1 MLFRVEASSPVPI
14 YAQIVGQ
21 VRSAVAAGE
30 LVAGDALPSVRQLAG
45 ELRVNPNTVAQAYR
59 ELEREGITYVQRGQ
73 GTFVAEMLPA
83 RRDAEREELA
93 RSLVD
98 RMLEDAFRLGLTP
111 AEVRETLDRS
121 LARAAGEPD
130 TLAAA
135 PAAALPNRAQ
145 EP

>member
-21 VRSAVAAGE
+21 VRAAVAAGE
-30 LVAGDALPSVRQLAG
+30 LAEGDPLPSVRQLAG
-45 ELRVNPNTVAQAYR
+45 DLRVNPNTVAQAYR

-73 GTFVAEMLPA
+73 GTFIAAMETG
-83 RRDAEREELA
+83 RREAEREELA
-93 RSLVD
+93 RTLID
-98 RMLEDAFRLGLTP
+98 RMLEDAFRLGLSP
-111 AEVRETLDRS
+111 ADVREALDRS
-121 LARAAGEPD
+121 LARAAGDE

-135 PAAALPNRAQ
+135 PAAALPNRGQ